1 MARRK
6 AIEILKQRE
15 CCREC
20 VVDNGNCN
28 ECEKAFEMAI
38 KALEQTRWVPVSERL
53 PENAKH
59 KGAFCPKY
67 YVMTEFGQTEGWYNP
82 DVGCWYVLLWFM
94 DARFE
99 KWNISIERG
108 DVPKLVK
115 NVPVVAWMP
124 LPEPYEEGVGRE

>member
-38 KALEQTRWVPVSERL
+38 KALEQTRWVPVRERL
-53 PENAKH
+53 PEPGLTVGNVT
-59 KGAFCPKY
+59 KY
-67 YVMTEFGQTEGWYNP
+67 YLVQGEYGDMFVACYDGDKWQQIFNYDREIE
-82 DVGCWYVLLWFM
+82 
-94 DARFE
+94 E
-99 KWNISIERG
+99 K
-108 DVPKLVK
+108 
-115 NVPVVAWMP
+115 VVAWME
-124 LPEPYEEGVGRE
+124 LPERYEPKEG